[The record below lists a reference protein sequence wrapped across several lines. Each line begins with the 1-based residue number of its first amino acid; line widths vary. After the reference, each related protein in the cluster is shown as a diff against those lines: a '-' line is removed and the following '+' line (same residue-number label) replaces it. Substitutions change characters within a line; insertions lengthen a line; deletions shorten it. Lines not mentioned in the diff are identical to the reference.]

1 MGNIIQ
7 NLRGSVAE
15 HSTYTGKK
23 GVISL
28 VTDNSAGR
36 VPTGE
41 IRIHDESTA
50 GGLPIKLPAGH
61 IIQTKFRLVQTQSQ
75 NVSNSNL
82 EAFHDANDSNSK
94 VHYVTID
101 NLTVGNAVLLHFC
114 VGIEAYGSSSIAMG
128 GLGIFRDTSFLYATD
143 GDAFQNYQGTSSAAS
158 KFSTLANIL
167 FIDTDFTSTSHTYYL
182 GGRKHTSGNWIRVEA
197 GVKSTFLAQ
206 EIQQ

>member
-1 MGNIIQ
+1 MAGILKLDQLEEITSDQ
-7 NLRGSVAE
+7 GIKLSHNL
-15 HSTYTGKK
+15 K
-23 GVISL
+23 
-28 VTDNSAGR
+28 D
-36 VPTGE
+36 PTGNN
-41 IRIHDESTA
+41 ILTVGSSNVSL
-50 GGLPIKLPAGH
+50 GSNVQFPAGH
-61 IIQTKFRLVQTQSQ
+61 IIQTRFRLVQTQSQ

-82 EAFHDANDSNSK
+82 EAFHDVDPPNSK

-143 GDAFQNYQGTSSAAS
+143 GDAFQNYQGTSSSAS

>member
-1 MGNIIQ
+1 MPSLTLGNQTFATQ
-7 NLRGSVAE
+7 NDAADP
-15 HSTYTGKK
+15 
-23 GVISL
+23 VI
-28 VTDNSAGR
+28 AGN
-36 VPTGE
+36 V
-41 IRIHDESTA
+41 
-50 GGLPIKLPAGH
+50 KFPAGH
-61 IIQTKFRLVQTQSQ
+61 IIQTRFRLVQTQSQ
-75 NVSNSNL
+75 DVSDSNL
-82 EAFHDANDSNSK
+82 TAFTDSVGNK

-114 VGIEAYGSSSIAMG
+114 VGIEAYGASSIAMG
-128 GLGIFRDTSFLYATD
+128 GLGIFRDNNFVYATD
-143 GDAFQNYQGTSSAAS
+143 GDAFQNYQGTSSSAS

>member
-28 VTDNSAGR
+28 VTDTSAGR

-61 IIQTKFRLVQTQSQ
+61 VIQSKSTSTRNF
-75 NVSNSNL
+75 
-82 EAFHDANDSNSK
+82 ANFINNTPTLISGFNQQITVKSSNSK
-94 VHYVTID
+94 ILVFLFLAGAGKNTNNTSLLVNITESTTSLD
-101 NLTVGNAVLLHFC
+101 ETLT
-114 VGIEAYGSSSIAMG
+114 SSIG
-128 GLGIFRDTSFLYATD
+128 YSNSTLNITVDTTLFYEHSHNQNAGASLTYTPKLSSRAGNSQVFINNYLTSD
-143 GDAFQNYQGTSSAAS
+143 GDSYSY
-158 KFSTLANIL
+158 IL
-167 FIDTDFTSTSHTYYL
+167 
-182 GGRKHTSGNWIRVEA
+182 V
-197 GVKSTFLAQ
+197 Q
-206 EIQQ
+206 ELVV